1 MKRKPVSYARF
12 YALLARLA
20 GDRDIAK
27 ETLVER
33 FTEGRT
39 SSLREMHA
47 EEYDAMC
54 RTLEAEIEHPGLT
67 FTEYESE
74 LRRLRSAVLR
84 RMQRLGVDTT
94 DWTAVDLFC
103 RDKRIAGKRFAAISG
118 RELRELLPKLEA
130 IARKYKDG
138 TKAHKTIGMQ
148 KNNFRR
154 LTSYRILFGKIRYRV
169 EKQYNIETKFVAD
182 EKIHTSRV
190 RCIRTR

>member
-67 FTEYESE
+67 FMEYELE
-74 LRRLRSAVLR
+74 LRRLRSIRGCGRSDSPLPNPR
-84 RMQRLGVDTT
+84 
-94 DWTAVDLFC
+94 
-103 RDKRIAGKRFAAISG
+103 AGRNP
-118 RELRELLPKLEA
+118 RP
-130 IARKYKDG
+130 
-138 TKAHKTIGMQ
+138 Q
-148 KNNFRR
+148 
-154 LTSYRILFGKIRYRV
+154 
-169 EKQYNIETKFVAD
+169 
-182 EKIHTSRV
+182 
-190 RCIRTR
+190 

>member
-148 KNNFRR
+148 KKQFPKIDVI
-154 LTSYRILFGKIRYRV
+154 SYFIR
-169 EKQYNIETKFVAD
+169 KDQIP
-182 EKIHTSRV
+182 S
-190 RCIRTR
+190 